1 MTNQGGSGG
10 RSSLMIRNDG
20 GVTVVEFMNVRML
33 DDTNIKLM
41 GAELKALVD
50 KTLDLRF
57 IVDFSNI
64 QYMSSIVLGRIM
76 ELYKQISARK
86 GKLKLCGIDPKILEV
101 FKIMKLDKVL
111 EIHKDFKGAFNS
123 YTR

>member
-1 MTNQGGSGG
+1 MTMQGGGGG
-10 RSSLMIRNDG
+10 RSSLMISNDG
-20 GVTVVEFMNVRML
+20 GITVVEFMNVRML
-33 DDTNIKLM
+33 DDTNVKLM
-41 GAELKALVD
+41 AAELKALVD

-64 QYMSSIVLGRIM
+64 QYMSSIVLGKVM

-86 GKLKLCGIDPKILEV
+86 GKLKLCGIDPKIMEV

-111 EIHKDFKGAFNS
+111 EIHKDFKSAFNS
-123 YTR
+123 YQR

>member
-1 MTNQGGSGG
+1 MTMQGGSGG

-20 GVTVVEFMNVRML
+20 GITVVEFMNVRML

-41 GAELKALVD
+41 GVELKALVD

-64 QYMSSIVLGRIM
+64 HYMSSIVLGKIM

-111 EIHKDFKGAFNS
+111 DIHKDFKSAFNS

>member
-1 MTNQGGSGG
+1 MTMQGGSGG

-41 GAELKALVD
+41 EVELKALVD

-57 IVDFSNI
+57 IVDFTNI
-64 QYMSSIVLGRIM
+64 QYMSSIVLGKIM

-86 GKLKLCGIDPKILEV
+86 GKLKLCGIDPKIMEV

-111 EIHKDFKGAFNS
+111 EIHKDFKSAFNS